1 MHDQLFFQKQLP
13 DTSNIFR
20 IAKELN
26 LDMNKFKK
34 DFYSKEV
41 NELIKSNSQKCID
54 MGLFAT
60 PTILVNNEVIFNSSS
75 KDEIEKMIQE
85 ILAKEQQSE

>member
-1 MHDQLFFQKQLP
+1 LFREKQLP

-20 IAKELN
+20 IAGELN

-41 NELIKSNSQKCID
+41 NDLIKGNSQKCIE

-60 PTILVNNEVIFNSSS
+60 PTILVNNEVVFNSSS
-75 KDEIEKMIQE
+75 KDDIEKMIRE
-85 ILAKEQQSE
+85 TLTNEQQSE